1 MMIRRALKED
11 IPTILDLLLQVNLVH
26 HEGRPDIFNVG
37 TKYTKEQLEELIKED
52 LNPIFVAE
60 EDGQVLGYA
69 FCQTQQ
75 HIGDNI
81 LTDIKSLY
89 IDDLCVDEKARGKH
103 LGTKLLDYV
112 KSFAKENGYYNVTLN
127 VWACNESAMKFYE
140 KSGFECLKLGMEMKM

>member
-1 MMIRRALKED
+1 MIRRAQSKD
-11 IPTILDLLLQVNLVH
+11 IETILDLLLQVNLVH
-26 HEGRPDIFNVG
+26 HKGRPDIFNVG
-37 TKYTKEQLEELIKED
+37 TKYTKEQLEELIKND

-60 EDGQVLGYA
+60 EEGKVLGYA

-89 IDDLCVDEKARGKH
+89 VDDLCVDEKARGKH
-103 LGTKLLDYV
+103 VGTKLIDYV
-112 KSFAKENGYYNVTLN
+112 KSFAKDNGYYNVTLN

-140 KSGFECLKLGMEMKM
+140 KNGFECLKLGMEMKM